1 MIFGSDYVIAV
12 LMIHGAVW
20 TANAIILESFLDR
33 VNNNRGTAS
42 RFSYQNI
49 AVTMLDSNSEMLGSV
64 VYCYMFVQL
73 QKNCKPTYHFEV
85 KLCQTVKV

>member
-42 RFSYQNI
+42 RFLI
-49 AVTMLDSNSEMLGSV
+49 RT
-64 VYCYMFVQL
+64 L
-73 QKNCKPTYHFEV
+73 Q
-85 KLCQTVKV
+85 